1 MSAAP
6 IVRVLRRIG
15 AAPAAAAWAISSGC
29 APAPPTQPAP
39 VPPAQPA
46 AAAPAQ
52 PGAPTVEA
60 IAPPRTPLPPEAMS
74 AGVTRFSFIVY
85 GDTRGRHDGTDLQYE
100 HGLVVEGMVRTIAA
114 LASGPDPVRFILQS
128 GDAVVDGRDA
138 RQWNAS
144 FVALINRLTSEG
156 GVPYYLAAG
165 NHDVTSAAELDA
177 PGRQQGLRNYLSAVA
192 QLIPPDGAT
201 RRLAG
206 YPTYAIGYGNTFV
219 IGFDSNIAEDSTQLA
234 WVRSQLEGLD
244 RRRYPNVVAF
254 FHHPVFS
261 SGPHGGALVERPTA
275 ALRAR
280 YMPLFRRHQVRL
292 LFAGHDHVYEHWI
305 ERYRD
310 ATGVHRIDQIVSGG
324 GGAPLYTYR
333 GEPDL
338 RDYVRAAGADS
349 VRLEH
354 VVRPGAEEGDSPYHY
369 VVVHVDGAMMW
380 LEVIGVDWGRT
391 FAPYRSA
398 RAVLGD
404 GGPPR

>member
-1 MSAAP
+1 MVSAA
-6 IVRVLRRIG
+6 RVVKVLLRVAVPPL
-15 AAPAAAAWAISSGC
+15 AAACLVSGGAAWAQI
-29 APAPPTQPAP
+29 
-39 VPPAQPA
+39 PPAGA
-46 AAAPAQ
+46 AA
-52 PGAPTVEA
+52 GTVVA
-60 IAPPRTPLPPEAMS
+60 IAPPRTALPPEAMS

-100 HGLVVEGMVRTIAA
+100 HGLVVEAMLRTIAA

-280 YMPLFRRHQVRL
+280 YMPLFRRHHVRL

-338 RDYVRAAGADS
+338 RDYVRAALADS

-369 VVVHVDGAMMW
+369 VVVHVDGEMMW
-380 LEVIGVDWGRT
+380 LEVIGVDWGRS
-391 FAPYRSA
+391 FAPYRST

-404 GGPPR
+404 RGPPR

>member
-1 MSAAP
+1 MVSAARA
-6 IVRVLRRIG
+6 VKALLRVAVPPL
-15 AAPAAAAWAISSGC
+15 AAACLVSGGAAWAQI
-29 APAPPTQPAP
+29 
-39 VPPAQPA
+39 PPAGA
-46 AAAPAQ
+46 AA
-52 PGAPTVEA
+52 GTVVA
-60 IAPPRTPLPPEAMS
+60 IAPPRTALPPEAMS

-100 HGLVVEGMVRTIAA
+100 HGLVVEAMVRTIAA

-206 YPTYAIGYGNTFV
+206 YPAYAIGYGNTFV

-261 SGPHGGALVERPTA
+261 SGPHGGALVERPTT

-280 YMPLFRRHQVRL
+280 YMPLFRRHHVRL

-338 RDYVRAAGADS
+338 RDYVRAAGPDS

-369 VVVHVDGAMMW
+369 VVVHVDGEMMW
-380 LEVIGVDWGRT
+380 LEVIGVDWGRS

>member
-1 MSAAP
+1 MVSA
-6 IVRVLRRIG
+6 RVVKALLG
-15 AAPAAAAWAISSGC
+15 VAVPPLAAAWLASGG
-29 APAPPTQPAP
+29 AAWAQTQPAG
-39 VPPAQPA
+39 A
-46 AAAPAQ
+46 AAD
-52 PGAPTVEA
+52 TVVA
-60 IAPPRTPLPPEAMS
+60 IAPPRTLLPPEAMS

-100 HGLVVEGMVRTIAA
+100 HGLVVEAMLRTIAA

-144 FVALINRLTSEG
+144 FVALINRLTSDG

-165 NHDVTSAAELDA
+165 NHDLTSAAELDA

-206 YPTYAIGYGNTFV
+206 YPTFAIGYGNTFV

-244 RRRYPNVVAF
+244 RGRYRNVVAF

-280 YMPLFRRHQVRL
+280 YMPLFRRHHVRL

-338 RDYVRAAGADS
+338 RDYVRAALADS
-349 VRLEH
+349 VWLEH
-354 VVRPGAEEGDSPYHY
+354 PVRPGAEGGDNPYHY
-369 VVVHVDGAMMW
+369 VVVHVDGETMW

>member
-1 MSAAP
+1 MVSAA
-6 IVRVLRRIG
+6 RVVKVLLRV
-15 AAPAAAAWAISSGC
+15 AVPPVAAAWLVSGG
-29 APAPPTQPAP
+29 AAWAQAPPAG
-39 VPPAQPA
+39 A
-46 AAAPAQ
+46 AAN
-52 PGAPTVEA
+52 TVVA
-60 IAPPRTPLPPEAMS
+60 IAAPRTPLPPEAMS

-85 GDTRGRHDGTDLQYE
+85 GDTRGRRDGTDLQYE
-100 HGLVVEGMVRTIAA
+100 HGLVVEAMLRTIAA
-114 LASGPDPVRFILQS
+114 LASGPDPVRFVLQS
-128 GDAVVDGRDA
+128 GDAVIDGRDA

-144 FVALINRLTSEG
+144 FVALINQLTGEG

-177 PGRQQGLRNYLSAVA
+177 PGRHQGLRNYLSAVA

-280 YMPLFRRHQVRL
+280 YMPLFRRHHVRL

-310 ATGVHRIDQIVSGG
+310 ATGVQRIDQIVSGG

-338 RDYVRAAGADS
+338 REYVRAAGADS

-369 VVVHVDGAMMW
+369 VVVHVDGEMMW

-404 GGPPR
+404 GGPRR